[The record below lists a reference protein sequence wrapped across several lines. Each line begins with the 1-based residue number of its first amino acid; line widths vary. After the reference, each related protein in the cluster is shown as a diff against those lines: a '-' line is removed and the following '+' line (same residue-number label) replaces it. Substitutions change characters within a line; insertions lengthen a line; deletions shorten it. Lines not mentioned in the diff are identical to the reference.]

1 MNQAISWLNDWE
13 NNLENKL
20 IDTQDFLTQA
30 TCDGLKI
37 TLKSTLDL
45 VNYLLVECNFAYVL
59 TAKLN
64 QDSLEVHNIILHI

>member
-1 MNQAISWLNDWE
+1 M
-13 NNLENKL
+13 
-20 IDTQDFLTQA
+20 IDAKDFLTQA

-45 VNYLLVECNFAYVL
+45 VNYLLDECNFADVL

-64 QDSLEVHNIILHI
+64 QDSLEVNNNIRYI

>member
-1 MNQAISWLNDWE
+1 M
-13 NNLENKL
+13 
-20 IDTQDFLTQA
+20 IDAKDFLTQA

-45 VNYLLVECNFAYVL
+45 VNYLLDECNFAYVL

-64 QDSLEVHNIILHI
+64 QDSLEVNNNIRYI